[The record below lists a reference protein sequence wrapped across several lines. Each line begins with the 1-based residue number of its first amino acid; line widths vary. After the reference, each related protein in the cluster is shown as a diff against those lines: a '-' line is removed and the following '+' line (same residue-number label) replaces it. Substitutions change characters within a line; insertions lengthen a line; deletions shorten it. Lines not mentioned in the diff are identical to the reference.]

1 MVDNSRRHHRPPA
14 RRGQDRAHGAAR
26 PAHRLANRTLL
37 LREMQRRLEGP
48 EAGGE
53 DRHTARRSRRI
64 QSRQRH
70 ARPSFR
76 RRLAE
81 GRRRSP
87 AGDGRRVRA
96 GRAHRRRRIRR
107 AARATTTTEACS
119 RLAEE
124 LLEAIRRPFE
134 IDGYLLSI
142 RPSVG
147 VARAPRDGSD
157 VETLLKNAD
166 LALYAAKSEGRD
178 RIGYFEPS
186 LERDIREAAGVE
198 GRDHRGDRARAS
210 SNCITSRSSTRAGGG
225 SWKSRR
231 WCAGAIP
238 TRGMIRPD
246 HFIPLAEQSGLIHEI
261 GEFVLRAACRAAA
274 RWPADD
280 RRRGQSL
287 AGAIRAAATSS
298 RWSSARSP
306 DPGSRPAG

>member
-1 MVDNSRRHHRPPA
+1 MALHDQLTGS
-14 RRGQDRAHGAAR
+14 
-26 PAHRLANRTLL
+26 ANRTLL

-48 EAGGE
+48 DGRAGE

-70 ARPSFR
+70 SRASFR

-81 GRRRSP
+81 GGRQSP
-87 AGDGRRVRA
+87 ARDGRRVAGWSRA
-96 GRAHRRRRIRR
+96 S
-107 AARATTTTEACS
+107 AATNSPCSPATTKCDACS
-119 RLAEE
+119 RLAES

-166 LALYAAKSEGRD
+166 LALYSAKSEGRD

-186 LERDIREAAGVE
+186 LEHDIREQRVLKAEIAEAIALEPVRIALPADRRSPRRS
-198 GRDHRGDRARAS
+198 GR
-210 SNCITSRSSTRAGGG
+210 SN
-225 SWKSRR
+225 SRR

-238 TRGMIRPD
+238 
-246 HFIPLAEQSGLIHEI
+246 S
-261 GEFVLRAACRAAA
+261 AA
-274 RWPADD
+274 
-280 RRRGQSL
+280 
-287 AGAIRAAATSS
+287 
-298 RWSSARSP
+298 
-306 DPGSRPAG
+306 